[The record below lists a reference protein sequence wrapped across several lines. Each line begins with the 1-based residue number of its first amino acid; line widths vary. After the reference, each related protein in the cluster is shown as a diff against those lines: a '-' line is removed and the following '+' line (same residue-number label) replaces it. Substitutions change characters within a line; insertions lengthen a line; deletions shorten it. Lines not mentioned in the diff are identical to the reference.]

1 MKKSRKTYQELK
13 LLRDTLRQGKSPFY
27 KVEPREFESND
38 IMVHY
43 VRPKSEPILD
53 FLRFSFLL
61 LSIPIILILMFL
73 TLALSVFV
81 ISIVT
86 IKDWFIQRLFKRS

>member
-13 LLRDTLRQGKSPFY
+13 LLRDTLRQEKSPFY

-61 LSIPIILILMFL
+61 LSIPIILILMFF

-86 IKDWFIQRLFKRS
+86 IKDLFIQRLFKRS